1 MEKNKNTEPEQPIEN
16 IPAEGEGEQSKI
28 PPSRKATTTLEE
40 NILPEAEDNITNEQL
55 STNYSQL
62 TTDQEMEVHHHTH
75 PGHHKKKW
83 TDYFWEFLMLFLAV
97 FCGFLAEYQLEHKIE
112 RDKEKVYVQNLLD
125 DVKSDTAIYNQFS
138 KSNKELF
145 SSIDT
150 LILLINRPDRKQ
162 HTAKLAFTARMILPK
177 YKALYTTNRTYEE
190 MKSSGTLRLIR
201 NKQVANSVSHYYYSV
216 IDLKKYN
223 DAAFTWGSDFGK
235 EMGKIFDA
243 GLLLKIIKEKKEQPA
258 VSSDLLTENRTA
270 LNELATTAQYLY
282 GAFLLAEKI
291 GNERNIAAQ
300 KLIVLIE
307 KEYHQK

>member
-1 MEKNKNTEPEQPIEN
+1 MEAKKNIEPEQPAEN
-16 IPAEGEGEQSKI
+16 IPAEIIISQ
-28 PPSRKATTTLEE
+28 E
-40 NILPEAEDNITNEQL
+40 NILPESTIITQPN
-55 STNYSQL
+55 T
-62 TTDQEMEVHHHTH
+62 QEMEVHAHTH
-75 PGHHKKKW
+75 TARKKW
-83 TDYFWEFLMLFLAV
+83 THYFWEFLMLFLAV

-112 RDKEKVYVQNLLD
+112 RDKEKIYVQNLMEDL
-125 DVKSDTAIYNQFS
+125 KADTAIYSDYTRN
-138 KSNKELF
+138 NKILF
-145 SSIDT
+145 NSIDT
-150 LILLINRPDRKQ
+150 LILLVKSPERKQ
-162 HTAKLAFTARMILPK
+162 HIAKLAFTARMILPK
-177 YKALYTTNRTYEE
+177 YKALYTTDRTYEE

-201 NKQVANSVSHYYYSV
+201 NKQVINSVSHYYYSV

-258 VSSDLLTENRTA
+258 VLSDLLTEDRTA

-300 KLIVLIE
+300 KLIELIK
-307 KEYHQK
+307 KEYHLK

>member
-1 MEKNKNTEPEQPIEN
+1 MEENKNKDPEQPAEN
-16 IPAEGEGEQSKI
+16 IPADI
-28 PPSRKATTTLEE
+28 PPVDETNTVDEPQTT
-40 NILPEAEDNITNEQL
+40 N
-55 STNYSQL
+55 
-62 TTDQEMEVHHHTH
+62 DQIQTAAMDVHHHTH

-162 HTAKLAFTARMILPK
+162 HIAKLAFTARMILPK

-258 VSSDLLTENRTA
+258 VSSDLLTEDRTA

-300 KLIVLIE
+300 KLIVLIK

>member
-1 MEKNKNTEPEQPIEN
+1 MEKIKNTEPEQPIEN
-16 IPAEGEGEQSKI
+16 IPVEGEGEQSKI
-28 PPSRKATTTLEE
+28 PPSGNANTSLEE
-40 NILPEAEDNITNEQL
+40 NILPDAEDNTTNEQL
-55 STNYSQL
+55 STNYSQFL
-62 TTDQEMEVHHHTH
+62 TEQEMEVHHHTH

-138 KSNKELF
+138 KSNQELF

-150 LILLINRPDRKQ
+150 LILLIKSPERKQ
-162 HTAKLAFTARMILPK
+162 HIAKLAFTARMILPK

>member
-16 IPAEGEGEQSKI
+16 IPANGEGEQSKI
-28 PPSRKATTTLEE
+28 PPSGKATTTLEE

-55 STNYSQL
+55 STNYSQF
-62 TTDQEMEVHHHTH
+62 TTEQEMEVHHHTH

-125 DVKSDTAIYNQFS
+125 DVKSDTAIYTQFS

-162 HTAKLAFTARMILPK
+162 HIAKLAFTARMILPK

-258 VSSDLLTENRTA
+258 VSSDLLTENRSA